1 MQRRSVPPP
10 PRHERK
16 AFTYA
21 EWRKLLVAAR
31 HGDQPRDEALISI
44 IYEAGLRAGEVGLL
58 TLECCQRLHKR
69 WIYLHREK
77 GSKSGWFQL
86 SKQTQAVLLR
96 WIQAVYPTRQARKP
110 NLPLFPGERYRG
122 ATSAMSRF
130 AVYRLVKRL
139 CADAGLKVVNW
150 PHALRHGRVRH
161 ILELGHKKG
170 LSAEQML
177 PAVAAIV
184 GHRSA
189 WTTIVNYLSDLSGA
203 GAAIRDVTDEALE

>member
-1 MQRRSVPPP
+1 MKLRVPKP

-16 AFTYA
+16 AFTFA
-21 EWRKLLVAAR
+21 EWRKLLGAAR
-31 HGDQPRDEALISI
+31 LSSVRDEALISI
-44 IYEAGLRAGEVGLL
+44 IYEAGLRAGEVGVL
-58 TLECCQRLHKR
+58 TLEHCQRLHKR

-96 WIQAVYPTRQARKP
+96 WISTAYPTRRARKP
-110 NLPLFPGERYRG
+110 DLPLFPGERYRG
-122 ATSAMSRF
+122 AGRSMSRF
-130 AVYRLVKRL
+130 AVYRVVKRL
-139 CADAGLKVVNW
+139 CADARLDVVNW

-170 LSAEQML
+170 LTAEQML
-177 PAVAAIV
+177 PAIAAII

-189 WTTIVNYLSDLSGA
+189 WTTIINYLSDVAGA